1 MLHRTSSRLAAALL
15 LGGAAI
21 AIGAAAPDAQ
31 ATQTRATVSF
41 GACTA
46 KVSDSVA
53 VAPTPVTVQ
62 ASLTQAIGDSVSAS
76 LPPQSNVDVEKV
88 AAAASGNALQ
98 LTLNTSKATPGEYTL
113 SMKGTAGECTGQLKV
128 IK

>member
-21 AIGAAAPDAQ
+21 AIGTAAPEAQ
-31 ATQTRATVSF
+31 ATQTHATVNF

-53 VAPTPVTVQ
+53 VAPTPVTVE
-62 ASLTQAIGDSVSAS
+62 AALTQAIGDSVSAS
-76 LPPQSNVDVEKV
+76 LPPQSNVDVEKI
-88 AAAASGNALQ
+88 APASGANALQ

-128 IK
+128 TK